1 MPYPFNFLFG
11 PMRATRTDVN
21 WEHWCVKMVQ
31 VCVLHVAERSGFK
44 FSNVRR
50 AKNRLDCKRLVQVRG
65 VESDRMKSKEIF
77 TCENNII
84 KPFVA
89 IFLKASVGPFFSL
102 WTCLAI
108 VCKPKVMSSAALRAE
123 SH

>member
-11 PMRATRTDVN
+11 AMRATRTDVN
-21 WEHWCVKMVQ
+21 REHWCVKMVQ
-31 VCVLHVAERSGFK
+31 VCVLHVAEQSGFK
-44 FSNVRR
+44 FSNVTR

-77 TCENNII
+77 TCENNIT
-84 KPFVA
+84 KPFVT
-89 IFLKASVGPFFSL
+89 IFLKASGLFFL